1 MKGLAGSVA
10 VITGAAGGM
19 GLGAA
24 RRLAEEGASV
34 VLIDRNLAAVEA
46 VAAELGSASLAVG
59 ADVSS
64 EAEVD
69 RYMTE
74 AVARFGRVDK
84 VFLNAGISGEWTTIV
99 DGDVADFDQ
108 VIAVNLRG
116 VYLGI
121 RAAFRR
127 FREQGSGGSIVT
139 TSSVGG
145 LHAGDGIAPY
155 VAAKHGVIGIT
166 KAAAVQGGP
175 LGIRANTIAPAL
187 IDTPLMELAEAA
199 SPDPERF
206 RTVAPTATPMGRFG
220 TIEEVGALV
229 AFLLSDESQFVNGD
243 VIVIDGG
250 AVADS
255 PVRPMA
261 RRPAHATTTN

>member
-24 RRLAEEGASV
+24 RRLSQEGASV
-34 VLIDRNLAAVEA
+34 VLVDRRLESVEP
-46 VAAELGSASLAVG
+46 VAAELGPSAHAVG

-64 EAEVD
+64 EADVD
-69 RYMTE
+69 RYMSE
-74 AVARFGRVDK
+74 AVSRFGRVDRL
-84 VFLNAGISGEWTTIV
+84 FLNAGIAGDWTSLV
-99 DGDVADFDQ
+99 DSDVADFDN

-121 RAAFRR
+121 RAAFRQ
-127 FREQGSGGSIVT
+127 FREQDSGGSIVT

-199 SPDPERF
+199 SPDPSRF
-206 RTVAPTATPMGRFG
+206 RMVAPTGSPMGRFG

-255 PVRPMA
+255 PIRPMMRA
-261 RRPAHATTTN
+261 PRPQ

>member
-1 MKGLAGSVA
+1 MKGLAGSVV

-24 RRLAEEGASV
+24 RRLSQEGASV
-34 VLIDRNLAAVEA
+34 VLVDRSLEA
-46 VAAELGSASLAVG
+46 VAPVAEELGPSSLAVG

-64 EAEVD
+64 EADVD
-69 RYMTE
+69 RYMSE
-74 AVARFGRVDK
+74 AVARFGRVDRL
-84 VFLNAGISGEWTTIV
+84 FLNAGISGEWTTLV
-99 DGDVADFDQ
+99 DGDVADFDN

-121 RAAFRR
+121 RAAFRQ
-127 FREQGSGGSIVT
+127 FREQASGGSIVT

-145 LHAGDGIAPY
+145 LSAGDGIAPY

-187 IDTPLMELAEAA
+187 IDTPLMKMAQDA
-199 SPDPERF
+199 SPDPEGF
-206 RTVAPTATPMGRFG
+206 RTIAPTATPMGRFG

-250 AVADS
+250 AIADS
-255 PVRPMA
+255 PIRPVF
-261 RRPAHATTTN
+261 RPPAQ

>member
-1 MKGLAGSVA
+1 
-10 VITGAAGGM
+10 M

-24 RRLAEEGASV
+24 RRLAQEGASV
-34 VLIDRNLAAVEA
+34 VLVDRRIEAVEP
-46 VAAELGSASLAVG
+46 VAAELGPSSLAVG

-64 EAEVD
+64 VADVD
-69 RYMTE
+69 RYMSD
-74 AVARFGRVDK
+74 AVARFGRVDRI
-84 VFLNAGISGEWTTIV
+84 FLNAGISGEWTTLV
-99 DGDVADFDQ
+99 DGDVADFDN

-121 RAAFRR
+121 RAAFRQ

-145 LHAGDGIAPY
+145 LSAGDGIAPY

-187 IDTPLMELAEAA
+187 IDTPLMKVAQDA
-199 SPDPERF
+199 SPDPEGF
-206 RTVAPTATPMGRFG
+206 RTIAPTATPMGRFG
-220 TIEEVGALV
+220 TIEEVGSLV

-250 AVADS
+250 AIADS
-255 PVRPMA
+255 PIRPKM
-261 RRPAHATTTN
+261 RPPAP